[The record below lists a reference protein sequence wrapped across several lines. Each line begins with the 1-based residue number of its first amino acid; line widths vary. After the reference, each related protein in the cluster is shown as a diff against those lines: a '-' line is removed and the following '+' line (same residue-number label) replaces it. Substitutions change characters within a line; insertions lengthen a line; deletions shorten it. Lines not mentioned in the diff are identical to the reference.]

1 MRQLCKENGRLD
13 FIKSGINT
21 RVFVHVFLFGAVIT
35 KGPYHLGK
43 LQVVGDYGTPIA
55 HGSQIFCR
63 VKTVGCGNTWHTTSQ
78 HGTMSLGCVFE
89 HLQIVC
95 FRKFTNRGHIRQTTI
110 QVNNQN
116 STGLFGTGIR
126 QASNIQITGFWVRL
140 NKNRHK
146 PRRTNRKNCRYKSIC
161 RHNDLIPF
169 GQTSQNNGGL
179 QHQGKSIKAVPHT
192 DTRLFATIGSKSFFE
207 GRAMRT
213 ANIPV

>member
-1 MRQLCKENGRLD
+1 MRPLCKENGRLD
-13 FIKSGINT
+13 FIKTGINT

-89 HLQIVC
+89 HLQIAC
-95 FRKFTNRGHIRQTTI
+95 LGKFTNCRHIRKASI
-110 QVNNQN
+110 EVYRQN
-116 STGLFGTGIR
+116 GPGLFGIGIR

-146 PRRTNRKNCRYKSIC
+146 PRCTNSKYRCHKSIR

-169 GQTSQNNGGL
+169 GQTPQNNGSL
-179 QHQGKSIKAVPHT
+179 QHQGQSIKAVPHT
-192 DTRLFATIGSKSFFE
+192 DTSLFATIGSKSFFE

>member
-13 FIKSGINT
+13 FIKTGINT
-21 RVFVHVFLFGAVIT
+21 RVFVHVFLFRTVIT

-63 VKTVGCGNTWHTTSQ
+63 VKTVGSSNTWHTTSQ

-95 FRKFTNRGHIRQTTI
+95 FRKFTNRRHIRQTTI
-110 QVNNQN
+110 QVNRQN
-116 STGLFGTGIR
+116 GPGLFGTGIR
-126 QASNIQITGFWVRL
+126 QTSNIQIAYFKGWF

-146 PRRTNRKNCRYKSIC
+146 PRRTNRKYGRYKSIR

-179 QHQGKSIKAVPHT
+179 
-192 DTRLFATIGSKSFFE
+192 
-207 GRAMRT
+207 
-213 ANIPV
+213 